1 MPQAGALILVIMLD
15 QVPKLP
21 GIHIAKQGFFRDVC
35 SVMQR
40 LPDTSLL
47 TLTV

>member
-1 MPQAGALILVIMLD
+1 MPQAGTLILVIMLD

-21 GIHIAKQGFFRDVC
+21 GIHIAKPDFFSDVF
-35 SVMQR
+35 SVMQH